1 MRLRFVFGELA
12 NSLRR
17 NSLMMFA
24 VVIITAFSMLILSA
38 ALLVRSQVSI
48 TKHSFYQ
55 KLQVSVWLC
64 PENSPHPQCPT
75 QANNVQIDAIQQ
87 QLNNLRPLVTNV
99 EFIDQDRAW
108 SIFKD
113 LFANQPDLVNNT
125 DPKALPESFV
135 VKLSDPKKFDVVST
149 AVSGMPGVD
158 IVQNQD
164 DFLKKLFGIMNA
176 VRFTALAAT
185 GVLIIAAGVLIGV
198 AVQVA
203 AASRRRETGIMRLV
217 GASRLYIQLPFLLEG
232 VLASLI
238 GAMLGFGGVAA
249 IKHFL
254 VDGRLKAVLPVL
266 GGRLIG
272 WSDVYATLPWLIGLS
287 VIVAAFASFVTLIR
301 YMRV

>member
-1 MRLRFVFGELA
+1 
-12 NSLRR
+12 
-17 NSLMMFA
+17 
-24 VVIITAFSMLILSA
+24 MLILSA

-64 PENSPHPQCPT
+64 PENSPHAQCPT
-75 QANNVQIDAIQQ
+75 QANNVQIDAIRQ
-87 QLNNLRPLVTNV
+87 QLDSLRPLVTNV
-99 EFIDQDRAW
+99 EFIDQNQAW

-113 LFANQPDLVNNT
+113 LFANQPDLINNT

-158 IVQNQD
+158 VVQNQD

>member
-1 MRLRFVFGELA
+1 MRK
-12 NSLRR
+12 
-17 NSLMMFA
+17 
-24 VVIITAFSMLILSA
+24 LILSA

-75 QANNVQIDAIQQ
+75 QANSVQTEAIQQ
-87 QLNNLRPLVTNV
+87 QLNSLRPLVTNV
-99 EFIDQDRAW
+99 EFIDQDHAW

-113 LFANQPDLVNNT
+113 LFANQPDLINNT

-149 AVSGMPGVD
+149 AVAGMPGVD
-158 IVQNQD
+158 VVQNQD

-185 GVLIIAAGVLIGV
+185 GVLILAAGVLIGV

-272 WSDVYATLPWLIGLS
+272 WSDVYSTLPWLIGLS
-287 VIVAAFASFVTLIR
+287 VVVAAFASFVTLIR
-301 YMRV
+301 YTRV

>member
-1 MRLRFVFGELA
+1 MRLRFVFSELS

-24 VVIITAFSMLILSA
+24 VVVITAFSMLILSA
-38 ALLVRSQVSI
+38 ALLVRSQVNI

-75 QANNVQIDAIQQ
+75 QANDVQIQAIQS
-87 QLNNLRPLVTNV
+87 QLNSLRPLVTNV
-99 EFIDQDRAW
+99 DFVDQDQAW

-113 LFANQPDLVNNT
+113 LFANQPDLINNT

-135 VKLSDPKKFDVVST
+135 VKLSDPKKFDVIST
-149 AVSGMPGVD
+149 AVKGMPGVD

-164 DFLKKLFGIMNA
+164 DFLHKLFGIMNA

-185 GVLIIAAGVLIGV
+185 GVLIVAAGVLIGV

-232 VLASLI
+232 VLAALI
-238 GAMLGFGGVAA
+238 GALIGFAGVAA

-254 VDGRLKAVLPVL
+254 VDGKLKAIVPVL

-272 WSDVYATLPWLIGLS
+272 WAEVYATLPWLIGLS
-287 VIVAAFASFVTLIR
+287 VVVAALASFVTLRR
-301 YMRV
+301 YLTV

>member
-64 PENSPHPQCPT
+64 PENSPHPQCPA
-75 QANNVQIDAIQQ
+75 QANNVQIDSIEQ

-113 LFANQPDLVNNT
+113 LFANQPDLINNT

-149 AVSGMPGVD
+149 AVGGMPGVD
-158 IVQNQD
+158 VVQNQD

-238 GAMLGFGGVAA
+238 GAILGFGGVAV

-287 VIVAAFASFVTLIR
+287 VVVAAFASFVTLIR

>member
-24 VVIITAFSMLILSA
+24 VVVITAFSMLILSA

-75 QANNVQIDAIQQ
+75 QANSVQTEAIQQ
-87 QLNNLRPLVTNV
+87 QLNSLRPLVTNV
-99 EFIDQDRAW
+99 EFIDQDHAW

-113 LFANQPDLVNNT
+113 LFANQPDLINNT

-149 AVSGMPGVD
+149 AVAGMPGVD
-158 IVQNQD
+158 VVQNQD

-185 GVLIIAAGVLIGV
+185 GVLILAAGVLIGV

-272 WSDVYATLPWLIGLS
+272 WSDVYSTLPWLIGLS
-287 VIVAAFASFVTLIR
+287 VVVAAFASFVTLIR
-301 YMRV
+301 YTRV